1 MHFSTHAQW
10 GQGEM
15 KQKALPLANWVPGTV
30 QTSVAVVSPSAAV
43 SVCSLS
49 VYFVRQVTTFQEEG
63 RNKE

>member
-1 MHFSTHAQW
+1 MQFSIHAW

-15 KQKALPLANWVPGTV
+15 KPKALPFSNWGPLAV

-49 VYFVRQVTTFQEEG
+49 VYFVRQVTGFREEG